1 MDCEII
7 NTEYH
12 FFYKITYYKHKII
25 KNNCFSKYLLIYK
38 FYDNNCKIL
47 REISKVNK
55 KNNIEYSKEKYDID
69 GIMI

>member
-25 KNNCFSKYLLIYK
+25 KNNYFSKYLLIYK